1 MNVLNY
7 YTPDMEEFHSGFEFE
22 YFYQDEWH
30 KHNLDGNP
38 IVHHELDEFKDDL
51 MKLAHA
57 ICRVKR
63 LDKEDIESQS
73 FVIQHSMW
81 DRESLKRTMIKYV
94 PHPKF
99 DSGAQFEKVINE
111 TLVWQIFWNAET
123 GHMIIVKA
131 HNERK
136 RRLTWS
142 QPVDIEEKNP
152 DEYFMEFDEVFK
164 GRIRNISEFKRIL
177 RQTGVINNQDIKKS

>member
-1 MNVLNY
+1 MKRNIH
-7 YTPDMEEFHSGFEFE
+7 YTPEVEEFHPGFEFE

-51 MKLAHA
+51 MKIAHA

-63 LDKEDIESQS
+63 LDEDDIESFDFTMQS
-73 FVIQHSMW
+73 STW
-81 DRESLKRTMIKYV
+81 DRKSLERMVIKYV

-99 DSGAQFEKVINE
+99 ESGCQFEKVINE
-111 TLVWQIFWNAET
+111 TLVWQVFWNRET
-123 GHMIIVKA
+123 GRVVIVKA

-142 QPVDIEEKNP
+142 EPKDAKDKTP
-152 DEYFMEFDEVFK
+152 DQYFMEFDEVFK
-164 GRIRNISEFKRIL
+164 GLVLNKSEFGRIL
-177 RQTGVINNQDIKKS
+177 RQTGVISNQNIKKS